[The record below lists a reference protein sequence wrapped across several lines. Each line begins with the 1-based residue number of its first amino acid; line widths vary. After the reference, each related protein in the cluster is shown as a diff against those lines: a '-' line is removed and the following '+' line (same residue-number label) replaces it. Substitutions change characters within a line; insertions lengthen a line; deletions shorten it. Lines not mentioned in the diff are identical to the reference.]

1 MTKGK
6 KPKGEASTGEA
17 DQGIEEPDKDTPVTY
32 GDLKNLLGGLPTV
45 VRTQVYKF
53 LGVELG
59 PQEEEPSEERMR
71 EVLGGYPTFGEAIRD
86 LRTRLEEAEK
96 VSREDIVA
104 ELKRYIDEEVVPKL
118 PAPKPKEGKA
128 YDGSDLRQSL
138 EGENGLIER
147 VRKLE
152 QRPAYDG
159 EKKGKREDPEVREE
173 LRALREVLIDVVKE
187 VYGGDSTG
195 QRYLKLLE
203 DRRKA

>member
-159 EKKGKREDPEVREE
+159 GKKGKREDPEVREE

>member
-138 EGENGLIER
+138 EGDFVIL
-147 VRKLE
+147 
-152 QRPAYDG
+152 
-159 EKKGKREDPEVREE
+159 
-173 LRALREVLIDVVKE
+173 
-187 VYGGDSTG
+187 
-195 QRYLKLLE
+195 
-203 DRRKA
+203 